1 MKIAFLLFLTALVGG
16 AVLESWSA
24 APAAP
29 TSTPVWFTEQITIAS
44 VDSNNF
50 ITGGQAGHATVT
62 VLEFSSK
69 LLCEEWLAANGFL
82 RSGVDVPLGT
92 GSYFAR
98 VGALFSECK
107 QK

>member
-1 MKIAFLLFLTALVGG
+1 MRLAFILFILALLIGQMA
-16 AVLESWSA
+16 ESHG
-24 APAAP
+24 AP
-29 TSTPVWFTEQITIAS
+29 TSPTTQPIWFTEQITYAS

-62 VLEFSSK
+62 ILEFTTK
-69 LLCEEWLAANGFL
+69 VLCEEWVTANGFL
-82 RSGVDVPLGT
+82 HSGVDLPMGT

-98 VGALFSECK
+98 VGATFSECR